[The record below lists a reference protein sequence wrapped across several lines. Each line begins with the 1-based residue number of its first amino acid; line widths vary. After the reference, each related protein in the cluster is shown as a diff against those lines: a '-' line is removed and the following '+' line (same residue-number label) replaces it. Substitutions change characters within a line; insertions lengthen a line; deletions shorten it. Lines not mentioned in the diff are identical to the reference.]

1 MGLGFDFQNHPTLRN
16 LFQKNWWV
24 MFLIIF
30 LCLCMVCWGIIL
42 LGINLSVAVKKI
54 ISRELRAF
62 PRWCSGKEST
72 CQCKRHKRHGF
83 NPWVRKIPWR
93 REWQPTL
100 VFLLGESHGQRSL
113 VGYTVHEVS
122 KGQIRLSDWAHTH
135 SQSFSL
141 PLSISVDSLPL
152 SWGSRFL
159 VGHIFW
165 WGASKG
171 KLVCLLPLADL
182 MFSKSPWSTTYFTCF
197 S

>member
-1 MGLGFDFQNHPTLRN
+1 MGLGYDFQNHPTPSN

-54 ISRELRAF
+54 ISRELWGF

-72 CQCKRHKRHGF
+72 CQCKRHKRPGF
-83 NPWVRKIPWR
+83 NLWVRKIPWR

-100 VFLLGESHGQRSL
+100 VFLLGESCGQRSL

-122 KGQIRLSDWAHTH
+122 KGEIWLSDWAHTH
-135 SQSFSL
+135 TLTELRPTTFCFCWL
-141 PLSISVDSLPL
+141 PTFKLGVTFFGGVQGKACVSAAIG
-152 SWGSRFL
+152 GSNVR
-159 VGHIFW
+159 
-165 WGASKG
+165 
-171 KLVCLLPLADL
+171 
-182 MFSKSPWSTTYFTCF
+182 
-197 S
+197 

>member
-1 MGLGFDFQNHPTLRN
+1 MGLGYDFQNHPTPSN

-54 ISRELRAF
+54 ISRELWGF

-72 CQCKRHKRHGF
+72 CQCKRHKRPGF
-83 NPWVRKIPWR
+83 NLRVRKIPWR

-100 VFLLGESHGQRSL
+100 VFLLGESCGQRSL
-113 VGYTVHEVS
+113 VGFTVHEVS
-122 KGQIRLSDWAHTH
+122 KGEIWLSDWAHTH
-135 SQSFSL
+135 THSQSFGL
-141 PLSISVDSLPL
+141 PLSVSVDSLPL
-152 SWGSRFL
+152 SWGSHFL
-159 VGHIFW
+159 VGC
-165 WGASKG
+165 KG

-182 MFSKSPWSTTYFTCF
+182 MFGKSPWSTAYFSCF